1 MEQDYSGKL
10 RQWRVAYLIPTDEKC
25 KLNYATICGLI
36 FSKVKR
42 QENSM
47 IYSMTAYARKE
58 IKADWGTAVW
68 EIRSVNQRYLETYFR
83 MPEQFRGLEPVLRE
97 RFRKRLARGK
107 VECNLRFEANPAAQ
121 GDLSINEA
129 LANQV
134 INAAKQV
141 MTLTGDENRINP
153 FQIMQ
158 WPGVMETPE
167 QDMDA
172 INKDLLAG
180 FDAALSEFIEAR
192 GREGDN
198 MKALIEQRLTAIT
211 EEVVKV
217 RARMPEILTWQRERL
232 LGKFEEAKIE
242 LDASRVEQELIV
254 LAQKSDVAEE
264 LDRLDSHVKE
274 ATNILKK
281 GGAVGRR
288 LDFMMQEFNRE
299 SNTLASK
306 SISTDIT
313 ASGVELKVLIEQMRE
328 QIQNIE

>member
-1 MEQDYSGKL
+1 
-10 RQWRVAYLIPTDEKC
+10 
-25 KLNYATICGLI
+25 
-36 FSKVKR
+36 
-42 QENSM
+42 M

-58 IKADWGTAVW
+58 VKGDWGTAVW

-83 MPEQFRGLEPVLRE
+83 LPEQFRGLEPILRE

-107 VECNLRFEANPAAQ
+107 VECHLRFEANPAAT
-121 GDLSINEA
+121 GKLTINES

-134 INAAKQV
+134 IDAANQV
-141 MTLTGDENRINP
+141 MHMTGELSRVNP
-153 FQIMQ
+153 FQVMN

-167 QDMDA
+167 QDMDVV
-172 INKDLLAG
+172 NKDLLSA
-180 FDAALSEFIEAR
+180 FDEAVQDFIDAR
-192 GREGDN
+192 GREGEN
-198 MKALIEQRLTAIT
+198 MKALIEQRLSAIT
-211 EEVVKV
+211 DEVVKV
-217 RARMPEILTWQRERL
+217 RARMPEILEWQRERIIT
-232 LGKFEEAKIE
+232 KFEEAKIE
-242 LDASRVEQELIV
+242 LEASRVEQELIL
-254 LAQKSDVAEE
+254 LAQKVDVAEE

-281 GGAVGRR
+281 GGACGRR

>member
-1 MEQDYSGKL
+1 
-10 RQWRVAYLIPTDEKC
+10 
-25 KLNYATICGLI
+25 
-36 FSKVKR
+36 
-42 QENSM
+42 M

-58 IKADWGTAVW
+58 VKGDWGSAVW

-107 VECNLRFEANPAAQ
+107 VECNLRFEANPAAK
-121 GDLSINEA
+121 GELSINEA
-129 LANQV
+129 LASQV
-134 INAAKQV
+134 IKAAEQV
-141 MTLTGDENRINP
+141 MHMTGELSRINP
-153 FQIMQ
+153 FQVMQ

-172 INKDLLAG
+172 VNKVLLEA
-180 FDAALSEFIEAR
+180 FDGAMDEFIEAR
-192 GREGDN
+192 AREGEN
-198 MKALIEQRLTAIT
+198 MKALIEQRLEALTS
-211 EEVVKV
+211 EVVKV
-217 RARMPEILTWQRERL
+217 RARMPEILEWQRERL
-232 LGKFEEAKIE
+232 FSKFEDAKVE
-242 LDASRVEQELIV
+242 LDPSRVEQELIL

-274 ATNILKK
+274 TTNILKK